1 MLKPLNLDPGISS
14 FGACDLSMHRFD
26 NYFEYQ
32 KELAAKV
39 LVAYFESHRI
49 DLDGKKV
56 ADIGCGEGGIEAGL
70 VERYPKAAFTCFD
83 MNETYLAKAR
93 AQNIPRCEFL
103 SYSLLDQPQFV
114 DRFDFV
120 IFREVIQSTIE
131 PLALMKKIKTVSKP
145 GSRIHVAFPPYASPF
160 GGNQHVARY
169 SFIRFL
175 PFVHLLPDFLFWPLL
190 ADQRPEKERPGSF
203 VQGFLDELRAI
214 RRTKISIGSFR
225 KICRDL
231 DLTVVSEECYFIR
244 PAIAMRYGLPVIRNS
259 LFGRVPFFREIATS
273 GALYVLKKN

>member
-1 MLKPLNLDPGISS
+1 
-14 FGACDLSMHRFD
+14 MHRFD

-32 KELAAKV
+32 KELAKKA
-39 LVAYFESHRI
+39 LAPYFESHRI
-49 DLDGKKV
+49 NLDGKRV
-56 ADIGCGEGGIEAGL
+56 ADVGCGEGGIEAGL
-70 VERYPKAAFTCFD
+70 VERYPKATFTCFD

-103 SYSLLDQPQFV
+103 SYSLLDQPQFA

-131 PLALMKKIKTVSKP
+131 PLALMKKIKAVTKP
-145 GSRIHVAFPPYASPF
+145 GSLIHVAFPPYASPF
-160 GGNQHVARY
+160 GGNQHVARH
-169 SFIRFL
+169 SLIRFL

-231 DLTVVSEECYFIR
+231 NLTVVSEECYFIR

-259 LFGRVPFFREIATS
+259 VVGSVPFLREVTTS
-273 GALYVLKKN
+273 GALYLLKNN